1 MPFCSRHTAFE
12 PQGFGSHGVIC
23 SLTTRSGCG
32 HEIVL
37 GRGGTKKREQKMLF
51 FNENSKDHMPTTHTE
66 VISEVL

>member
-32 HEIVL
+32 HEIV
-37 GRGGTKKREQKMLF
+37 GGGVVQKRENRKCCF
-51 FNENSKDHMPTTHTE
+51 FNENSMDQMPTTHTE